1 MQHPLFSTLTLY
13 VTLLT
18 LSTIFSLFV
27 DNAHKSY
34 YIIIR
39 RCKMNERIEELR
51 NALNL
56 SQSKFGEALGV
67 TRTAV
72 CAWENGRRSISEQTI
87 ISICREFN
95 VNRAWLVEGVG
106 DMFTN
111 LPETILDEL
120 ALQYE
125 LTDLEKDLVGDF
137 CKLPK
142 EQRNIVITFLRGK
155 K

>member
-1 MQHPLFSTLTLY
+1 
-13 VTLLT
+13 
-18 LSTIFSLFV
+18 
-27 DNAHKSY
+27 
-34 YIIIR
+34 
-39 RCKMNERIEELR
+39 MNERLKELR
-51 NALNL
+51 KCLGVNQEEF
-56 SQSKFGEALGV
+56 STKIGV
-67 TRTAV
+67 TRSA
-72 CAWENGRRSISEQTI
+72 ISRLESGDINFTEQMI
-87 ISICREFN
+87 ISICRAFN

-125 LTDLEKDLVGDF
+125 LTDEEKDLVSDF

-142 EQRNIVITFLRGK
+142 EQRNVVMVFLRGK

>member
-1 MQHPLFSTLTLY
+1 
-13 VTLLT
+13 
-18 LSTIFSLFV
+18 
-27 DNAHKSY
+27 
-34 YIIIR
+34 
-39 RCKMNERIEELR
+39 MNERIEELR
-51 NALNL
+51 NVLNL

>member
-1 MQHPLFSTLTLY
+1 
-13 VTLLT
+13 
-18 LSTIFSLFV
+18 
-27 DNAHKSY
+27 
-34 YIIIR
+34 
-39 RCKMNERIEELR
+39 MNERIEELR
-51 NALNL
+51 NALGL
-56 SQSKFGEALGV
+56 SQDKFGESLGV

-72 CAWENGRRSISEQTI
+72 CAWENGRRGVSEQTV

-120 ALQYE
+120 ALQFE
-125 LTDLEKDLVGDF
+125 LTEDEKDLVTDF
-137 CKLPK
+137 CELSK
-142 EQRNIVITFLRGK
+142 EQRHIVMNFIRGFKDK

>member
-1 MQHPLFSTLTLY
+1 
-13 VTLLT
+13 
-18 LSTIFSLFV
+18 
-27 DNAHKSY
+27 
-34 YIIIR
+34 
-39 RCKMNERIEELR
+39 MNERIEKLR
-51 NALNL
+51 NTLNL
-56 SQSKFGEALGV
+56 SQDKFGKILGV

-72 CAWENGRRSISEQTI
+72 CAWENGRRNVSEKII

-95 VNRAWLVEGVG
+95 VNRAWLVEGIG

-125 LTDLEKDLVGDF
+125 LSDEEKKIVQDF
-137 CKLPK
+137 CSLSKEKRKLL
-142 EQRNIVITFLRGK
+142 ITFLRGK

>member
-1 MQHPLFSTLTLY
+1 MKMFMCYFIGTGG
-13 VTLLT
+13 
-18 LSTIFSLFV
+18 I
-27 DNAHKSY
+27 
-34 YIIIR
+34 
-39 RCKMNERIEELR
+39 KMNERLKELR
-51 NALNL
+51 KYLNL
-56 SQSKFGEALGV
+56 SQKVFAGKLGI
-67 TRTAV
+67 TDSGLSNLESGKRNLT
-72 CAWENGRRSISEQTI
+72 EQMI